1 MAEVNKPFVVT
12 DRRKFTMDG
21 EVRPDAE
28 RRPEPEVEVRSNVAV
43 GVAAPVTAAG
53 GPEAL
58 KVPEVRDEAL
68 PEAGRVAAVYEDEL
82 DAEQEL
88 PPVPT
93 EEQTERSRAA
103 YEQTTDRLDT
113 AIRATNPGG
122 EQPRAM
128 DFVQMVQSFY
138 MTAILQLGGATQEG
152 QQPQIDLMGARQ
164 SIDMLGVL
172 AEKTTGNLSADEG
185 RLLESALFD
194 ARMAFLEITQAIAR
208 QAQQAAAGKGGAGSP
223 VGGGFGSGAPGGSMG
238 IVR

>member
-1 MAEVNKPFVVT
+1 MAEGNKPFVVT

-28 RRPEPEVEVRSNVAV
+28 REPKPEVEQPAAAASQASGPQPVEPEVREQ
-43 GVAAPVTAAG
+43 
-53 GPEAL
+53 
-58 KVPEVRDEAL
+58 AL
-68 PEAGRVAAVYEDEL
+68 PESGAAEFAAGDL
-82 DAEQEL
+82 DTGDSQDLPLDL
-88 PPVPT
+88 PPAPT

-122 EQPRAM
+122 EHARPM

-152 QQPQIDLMGARQ
+152 QQPQIDLLGARQ

-172 AEKTTGNLSADEG
+172 HEKTRGNLSADEA

-208 QAQQAAAGKGGAGSP
+208 QAQAAAAAKGSP
-223 VGGGFGSGAPGGSMG
+223 GAAGGPGGMGGPGGGMG
-238 IVR
+238 LVR

>member
-1 MAEVNKPFVVT
+1 MAEGNKPFVVT

-28 RRPEPEVEVRSNVAV
+28 REPRQEEDKPIAA
-43 GVAAPVTAAG
+43 AAPQAS
-53 GPEAL
+53 GPQ
-58 KVPEVRDEAL
+58 VVRPEVREEPLATAHSAES
-68 PEAGRVAAVYEDEL
+68 PAGSL
-82 DAEQEL
+82 DTDSRQDL
-88 PPVPT
+88 PPAPT
-93 EEQTERSRAA
+93 QEQTERSRAA

-122 EQPRAM
+122 EHPRPM

-152 QQPQIDLMGARQ
+152 QQPQVDLLGARQ

-172 AEKTTGNLSADEG
+172 QEKTKGNLSADEAQ
-185 RLLESALFD
+185 LLESALFD

-208 QAQQAAAGKGGAGSP
+208 QAQAQAAAKGGGASGSGGP
-223 VGGGFGSGAPGGSMG
+223 GSFGGPGGGMG
-238 IVR
+238 LVR

>member
-1 MAEVNKPFVVT
+1 MAEGNKPFVVT
-12 DRRKFTMDG
+12 DRRKFTMEGD
-21 EVRPDAE
+21 VRPDAE
-28 RRPEPEVEVRSNVAV
+28 RRPEPEVEVRPEI
-43 GVAAPVTAAG
+43 AAPVAAAAG
-53 GPEAL
+53 GLQAVTL
-58 KVPEVRDEAL
+58 PEVREEAL
-68 PEAGRVAAVYEDEL
+68 PMTGEMDDM
-82 DAEQEL
+82 DAQQEL
-88 PPVPT
+88 PPAPT

-113 AIRATNPGG
+113 AIRATNPGA
-122 EQPRAM
+122 EQARPM

-152 QQPQIDLMGARQ
+152 QQPQIDVLGARQ

-172 AEKTTGNLSADEG
+172 AEKTSGNLSADEA

-208 QAQQAAAGKGGAGSP
+208 QAQQAASAKGGPGSMGGP
-223 VGGGFGSGAPGGSMG
+223 LGSGGTGGGMG

>member
-1 MAEVNKPFVVT
+1 MAEGNKPFVVT

-28 RRPEPEVEVRSNVAV
+28 RQPEPEVEVRSKVAV

-53 GPEAL
+53 GPQA
-58 KVPEVRDEAL
+58 VTQPEVRGEAL
-68 PEAGRVAAVYEDEL
+68 PEAGGLLSEADEM
-82 DAEQEL
+82 DAGQEL
-88 PPVPT
+88 PPAPT
-93 EEQTERSRAA
+93 DEQTERSRAA

-122 EQPRAM
+122 EHSRPM
-128 DFVQMVQSFY
+128 DFMQMVQSFY

-152 QQPQIDLMGARQ
+152 QQPQIDLLGARQ

-172 AEKTTGNLSADEG
+172 AEKTQGNLSADEG

-208 QAQQAAAGKGGAGSP
+208 QAQQAAAAKGGAGVP
-223 VGGGFGSGAPGGSMG
+223 GGGFGSGGPGGMG

>member
-1 MAEVNKPFVVT
+1 MAEGNKPFVVT

-28 RRPEPEVEVRSNVAV
+28 RRPEPEVEVRSEVASP
-43 GVAAPVTAAG
+43 VAAVEGPQAVTS
-53 GPEAL
+53 
-58 KVPEVRDEAL
+58 PEVREEAL
-68 PEAGRVAAVYEDEL
+68 PTAGEMDDM
-82 DAEQEL
+82 DAGQEL
-88 PPVPT
+88 PPAPT

-122 EQPRAM
+122 EHARPM

-152 QQPQIDLMGARQ
+152 QQPQIDLLGARQ

-172 AEKTTGNLSADEG
+172 AERTTGNLSADEG

-208 QAQQAAAGKGGAGSP
+208 QAQQTAAAKGGPGSLGGAG
-223 VGGGFGSGAPGGSMG
+223 FGSSSGPGGTMG